1 MINKIYSLDFSNK
14 MSAKAV
20 KQSSMERELNKFL
33 TQDQV
38 ERVLELINT
47 QSKKRT
53 KTTKDPNAPK
63 RWKSSYILFCGDRR
77 AQLVSENPTLKATE
91 ITARLGKLWTA
102 LPDTEKDRYSQLS
115 AQDKERFTRE
125 LAAYTGESKVSA
137 ASVANAA
144 ASSSRKKP
152 SVASKVE
159 VLPTPVV
166 EKKSAATKASKAT
179 ASSKVEKKPKATQQS
194 AGFVNYSQET
204 REEVES
210 EHPEFNQKKVN
221 DEILKRWNKLSQDQ
235 RETYELTAEDE
246 IDLE

>member
-144 ASSSRKKP
+144 ASCISLLRSSSRITNSSPP
-152 SVASKVE
+152 SRATVSSCR
-159 VLPTPVV
+159 TQVV
-166 EKKSAATKASKAT
+166 KRCATCCNK
-179 ASSKVEKKPKATQQS
+179 QS
-194 AGFVNYSQET
+194 
-204 REEVES
+204 
-210 EHPEFNQKKVN
+210 P
-221 DEILKRWNKLSQDQ
+221 LS
-235 RETYELTAEDE
+235 
-246 IDLE
+246 